1 MIGGHHPYVIIWRPG
16 AIALKLNY
24 LPLRIN
30 SKDWKTFPLIYAK
43 MLTNQFFFLYLKAQQ
58 PFQLSQFYYIYE
70 FFNFI
75 VLM

>member
-24 LPLRIN
+24 LPQHIN

-43 MLTNQFFFLYLKAQQ
+43 MLTNQLFFSVPKSPTTVPIVTILL
-58 PFQLSQFYYIYE
+58 YE

-75 VLM
+75 V